1 MSSDSKIF
9 FVIPAFNEEKT
20 VFDVVSGIKVLFP
33 EGEVIVVDDASKDG
47 TAERARAAGATIFPH
62 TVNRGYN
69 VSIKDGFRAAIK
81 QGADIIVTCDA
92 DGQHHPE
99 DIARV
104 LEPVTIGTA
113 DIAVGERSAV
123 PHVAEVFFSYYTKVF
138 FGVRDPLCGLKAY
151 NRAVYERVGYFDHS
165 KGSLG
170 VQLILEAP
178 SYGLRVAAV
187 PIRVK
192 ERPDESRF
200 YFNSARANFR
210 VLRAMWRVIR
220 QMHIKKEKRNRF
232 TWFHTPVK

>member
-1 MSSDSKIF
+1 MSSNSKIF
-9 FVIPAFNEEKT
+9 FIIPALDEEKT
-20 VFDVVSGIKVLFP
+20 IFDVVSGIKALFP
-33 EGEVIVVDDASKDG
+33 EGEVIVVDDASKDD

-99 DIARV
+99 DVLRV
-104 LEPVTIGTA
+104 LEPVRTGTA
-113 DIAVGERSAV
+113 DLSVGERPLV
-123 PHVAEVFFSYYTKVF
+123 PHAAEVFFSYYTRAF

-151 NRAVYERVGYFDHS
+151 SRTVYERIGYFDHS

-170 VQLILEAP
+170 TQLMLEAP
-178 SYGLRVAAV
+178 SYGLRVATV
-187 PIRVK
+187 PIRI
-192 ERPDESRF
+192 EDRPDRSRF
-200 YFNSARANFR
+200 YFKSARANFR

-220 QMHIKKEKRNRF
+220 QMHIKKEKRNLF
-232 TWFHTPVK
+232 V